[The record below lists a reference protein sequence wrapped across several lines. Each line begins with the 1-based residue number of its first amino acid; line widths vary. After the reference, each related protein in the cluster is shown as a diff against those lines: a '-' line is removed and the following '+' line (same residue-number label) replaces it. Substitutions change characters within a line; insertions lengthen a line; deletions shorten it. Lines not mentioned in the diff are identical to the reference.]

1 MSYSHDDREPVSR
14 IATGLSGHGHNVW
27 WDRRLAGGDDF
38 GAKIESALLNAE
50 CAVVAWS
57 KTARNSLWVRAEAT
71 MARESG
77 KLVQLSLDGARPQ
90 LPFNIL
96 HLLDFS
102 GWKGD
107 PGEPSFV
114 ELNNSV
120 ESVLRHDA
128 PTSERKDITLTR
140 YFGGE
145 MAPDSHLGG
154 FGRTVAVGG
163 ASLALVILA
172 AGLVI
177 LSTTGKLSSS
187 TFGFVSGGMLLAA
200 ILAFVYMLT
209 RVIATYRAS
218 K

>member
-114 ELNNSV
+114 ELNDSV

-128 PTSERKDITLTR
+128 PTSERKDT
-140 YFGGE
+140 
-145 MAPDSHLGG
+145 PDSHLGG